1 MAEELFALTL
11 HAPPPS
17 EADYDVIYA
26 AVMESERGRHFLT
39 EYARRNRHADTQLLL
54 GAINRIAGALR
65 LPSPAAEL
73 EPPAGSETQAVFE
86 QPSLRAQLTQ
96 LIETIA
102 KARAVLGT
110 IEPEDARIGKIADL
124 DSAAR
129 LLRDL
134 ENRFAAMLARAEKPV
149 PHKKPQPALAKP
161 IADVSKK
168 PQAQPDKIAAPS
180 EAAPAKRKSPTPAS
194 AGKGGSRGPA
204 LRFAGKPAAE
214 APDRPALADWRP
226 EAIAPLEPDMPPQVP
241 DKTPGPTTA
250 DDDFNITAFLFGSDA
265 EPASAPAATARLVSE
280 TLRGAPR
287 QFEAELMPAGAA
299 FAAPATA
306 AASVAPAA
314 TASATAE
321 PVRAMP
327 GIAEP
332 VAGPADFLLQPWP
345 HEPSPPSRPKAAAS
359 GAAAAL
365 SKTDALL
372 QLAERFKFDVAPK
385 SETPQDKRKAEKL
398 LADIAPAKPAAKP
411 AAQSLREDA
420 LASIT
425 ALSDEEKI
433 ALFS

>member
-26 AVMESERGRHFLT
+26 AVMESERGRRFLN

-54 GAINRIAGALR
+54 GAINRIAVALR
-65 LPSPAAEL
+65 LRSPVVEA
-73 EPPAGSETQAVFE
+73 EPPALSETPAVFE
-86 QPSLRAQLTQ
+86 VPSLRAQLTQ

-110 IEPEDARIGKIADL
+110 IEPEDTRIGKIADL

-134 ENRFAAMLARAEKPV
+134 ENRFAAMLARAERPV
-149 PHKKPQPALAKP
+149 AEKQPQPAAAKP
-161 IADVSKK
+161 MSDVSKK
-168 PQAQPDKIAAPS
+168 PRAQPDKIGAPS
-180 EAAPAKRKSPTPAS
+180 EAASAKRKPSSPAS
-194 AGKGGSRGPA
+194 AAKGGSRGPA
-204 LRFAGKPAAE
+204 LRVAGKPAVAAAARDRSAE
-214 APDRPALADWRP
+214 WKP

-241 DKTPGPTTA
+241 EKTPELA
-250 DDDFNITAFLFGSDA
+250 AAEEDFNVTAFLFGSDV
-265 EPASAPAATARLVSE
+265 EPASAPAVTAKPMSE
-280 TLRGAPR
+280 SQTPRDAPR
-287 QFEAELMPAGAA
+287 QFEAELMPARA
-299 FAAPATA
+299 
-306 AASVAPAA
+306 
-314 TASATAE
+314 ASATTE
-321 PVRAMP
+321 PAREMP
-327 GIAEP
+327 TIAEP

-345 HEPSPPSRPKAAAS
+345 HEPAPPAQPRIVAS
-359 GAAAAL
+359 GPAAPL

-385 SETPQDKRKAEKL
+385 TKTSQGKLAAEKI
-398 LADIAPAKPAAKP
+398 LADIAAAKPAAKP
-411 AAQSLREDA
+411 AGQSLREDA
-420 LASIT
+420 LAPIN